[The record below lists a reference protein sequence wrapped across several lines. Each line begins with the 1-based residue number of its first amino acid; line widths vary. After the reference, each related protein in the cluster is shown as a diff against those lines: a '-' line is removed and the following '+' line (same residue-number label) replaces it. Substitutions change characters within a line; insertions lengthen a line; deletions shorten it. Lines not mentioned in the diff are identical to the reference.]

1 MLLAILLG
9 LASVTPLRHWGMH
22 MNSAFRGIAAAFVL
36 AAVAGC
42 SGDAWITGGELIR
55 PGEPTGTLT
64 VINDTSRVIDVIL
77 VSECGASTYGLNRLP
92 SGVALGSGQSY
103 SFTVSAGCWDVDA
116 GSIGYGEARQRLQ
129 VAAGGIMEYTVG
141 D

>member
-1 MLLAILLG
+1 MTTRHVASSLG
-9 LASVTPLRHWGMH
+9 EH
-22 MNSAFRGIAAAFVL
+22 MNSVFRAAATAACLVAL
-36 AAVAGC
+36 AAC

-64 VINDTSRVIDVIL
+64 VINQTSRVVDVIL
-77 VSECGASTYGLNRLP
+77 VSECGASTYGLDRLP
-92 SGVALGSGQSY
+92 EGVALGTGDSY

-116 GSIGYGEARQRLQ
+116 GSVGYGEARQRLN
-129 VAAGGIMEYTVG
+129 VAAGGITEYTVH